1 MWPTTRH
8 YKGPQ
13 RPPWLTW
20 ISLWDWMT
28 VWPLLGIRMLVVELM
43 AIGLRCSVIPRTG
56 RMTIITIPSCSHT
69 VPTWLRSRHRLMW
82 GKNWQTGILIKIT
95 QRKSLCLL
103 FRISVRMGTLGKRI
117 STIRQAAPIT
127 DMIAQIPQRN

>member
-1 MWPTTRH
+1 MWPMTRH

-13 RPPWLTW
+13 RPPRLTW

-28 VWPLLGIRMLVVELM
+28 VWPLPGIRMLVVELM
-43 AIGLRCSVIPRTG
+43 VIGLRCSVIPRMG
-56 RMTIITIPSCSHT
+56 RMTIITIPSCSRM

-82 GKNWQTGILIKIT
+82 GKNWQIGILIKIT

-103 FRISVRMGTLGKRI
+103 FRISVRTGTLGKRI